1 MKCRLI
7 DLPQSIDENGR
18 RMIVKKF
25 IKWTGIVLGGL
36 FVLISVAGLVLYPI
50 GKNRL
55 NQIYPNIAVET
66 INIPTDPDA
75 IARGEHI
82 ATIWA
87 CTRCH
92 GEDLG
97 RRVITNDPVVG
108 MIPLIGTIPSSN
120 LTSGQGGIA
129 ASYTDTDWVRAI
141 RHGVMPDGQ
150 VEALM
155 FDYSTMSDQD
165 LGDLIAYLK
174 QVPAVDTSYPE
185 MAYGPIVPILSNIG
199 LFTPAAEKIKHGAP
213 RPVDPAPGA
222 TVEYGG
228 YLSAICTACH
238 GNSIGYAVT
247 RWEQEEFIHTFST
260 GVLPNGKQ
268 FGLTMSSNTFREM
281 TDTESNALWLYYTSD
296 KP

>member
-1 MKCRLI
+1 MKYQLI

-36 FVLISVAGLVLYPI
+36 LVLISVVGLVLYPI

-55 NQIYPNIAVET
+55 NQTYPDIAVET
-66 INIPTDPDA
+66 ITVPTDADA
-75 IARGEHI
+75 FARGKHI

-92 GEDLG
+92 GEDLSG
-97 RRVITNDPVVG
+97 RVITNDPVVG
-108 MIPLIGTIPSSN
+108 MVPLIGTIPSSN
-120 LTSGQGGIA
+120 LTSGEGGIA

-185 MAYGPIVPILSNIG
+185 MAYGPIVPVLSNIG
-199 LFTPAAEKIKHGAP
+199 LFTPAAEKINHGAP
-213 RPVDPAPGA
+213 RPADPTPST
-222 TVEYGG
+222 TVEYGA
-228 YLSAICTACH
+228 YLSAVCTACH
-238 GNSIGYAVT
+238 GNLIGSVVQT
-247 RWEQEEFIHTFST
+247 WTQDEFIHTFQT
-260 GVLPNGKQ
+260 GVLPDGQQ
-268 FGLTMSSNTFREM
+268 FGPTMSSPTFSEM
-281 TDTESNALWLYYTSD
+281 NDTELNALWLYFTGD